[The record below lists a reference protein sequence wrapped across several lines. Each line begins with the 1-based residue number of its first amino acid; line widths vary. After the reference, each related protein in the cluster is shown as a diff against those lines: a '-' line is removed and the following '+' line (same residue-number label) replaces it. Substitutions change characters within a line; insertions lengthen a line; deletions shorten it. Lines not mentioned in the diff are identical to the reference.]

1 MTKVVYTSEADRF
14 RWGQVL
20 PWRILAELLRHKHL
34 IATITEREFRATYQA
49 SHLGLAWQV
58 MLPVIM
64 LSIFYFVF
72 GQILGGRF
80 SPNTTETPVDFALAL
95 FVGLGF
101 FNFVSQNIGTAPSL
115 ITSNVT
121 YVKSLSFPL
130 EVLSVTSV
138 LSASVS
144 LLVGLLLTCV
154 VFLAAHQQLHAST
167 VVLPLY
173 VGFTVLIALGL
184 SWGLSSLAVFVRD
197 VSAVTTPLTLILMFM
212 CPIFYPASMVPK
224 KIEWVI
230 HLNPLAVIIEDA
242 RACLL
247 YGVWPSVL
255 SLATLFAVS
264 TVVAT
269 VGYVFFVRTKA
280 SFADVM

>member
-80 SPNTTETPVDFALAL
+80 SPSPQESPVDFALAL

-101 FNFVSQNIGTAPSL
+101 FNFMSQNIGTAPSL

-130 EVLSVTSV
+130 EILSVTTV
-138 LSASVS
+138 LASTVS
-144 LLVGLLLTCV
+144 LVVGLILTTV
-154 VFLAAHQQLHAST
+154 VYLAAHGHLHWSACVIPFY
-167 VVLPLY
+167 VVCIMLL
-173 VGFTVLIALGL
+173 ALGV
-184 SWGLSSLAVFVRD
+184 SWGLSALAVFVRD

-230 HLNPLAVIIEDA
+230 HVNPVAVIIEDA
-242 RACLL
+242 RAALL
-247 YGVWPSVL
+247 YGVWPAPSTAAWL
-255 SLATLFAVS
+255 LAACLAVA
-264 TVVAT
+264 VA
-269 VGYVFFVRTKA
+269 GHRFFMRSKA
-280 SFADVM
+280 AFADVM